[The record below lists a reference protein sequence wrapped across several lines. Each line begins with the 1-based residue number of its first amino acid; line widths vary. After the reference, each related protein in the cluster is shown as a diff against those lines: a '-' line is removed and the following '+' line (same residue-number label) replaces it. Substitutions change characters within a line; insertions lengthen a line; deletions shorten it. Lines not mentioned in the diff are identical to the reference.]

1 MPEMRRVARSIY
13 YETHGE
19 GPALLLSHGYSA
31 TSQMWTGQIDALS
44 KRHRL
49 IIWDMCG
56 HGRSESPHDPDLY
69 TESNTVDDI
78 KGLLDHLGYSTAII
92 GGLSLGGYMSLAF
105 HASYPQYVR
114 ALLIFDT
121 GPGFKRDTARKAW
134 NEQARAR
141 GEMLERQGLSA
152 LETMSAEM
160 AQAQHKSA
168 FGLAMAARYMLTQSS
183 DRVIQ
188 SLPCIRVPSLV
199 LVGEL
204 DEPFLNAT
212 NYMAAKIEG
221 ASKVVIEG
229 AGHASNIDRRRA
241 FNAAVLE
248 FLESHRLY

>member
-1 MPEMRRVARSIY
+1 MPEVRLAGRLIY
-13 YETHGE
+13 YETHGD

-44 KRHRL
+44 NRHKL

-56 HGRSESPHDPDLY
+56 HGRSESPKDPELY
-69 TESNTVDDI
+69 SEENTVDDM
-78 KGLLDHLGYSTAII
+78 KGLLDHLGCPSAII

-105 HASYPQYVR
+105 HATYPDYVR
-114 ALLIFDT
+114 ALLIFDS
-121 GPGFKRDTARKAW
+121 GPGFKNDRAREAW
-134 NEQARAR
+134 NEQARMR
-141 GEMLERQGLSA
+141 GKMLEDKGLSA
-152 LETMSAEM
+152 LESMSAEM
-160 AQAQHKSA
+160 AEAQHKSA
-168 FGLAMAARYMLTQSS
+168 FGLAMAARYMLTQSN

-188 SLPCIRVPSLV
+188 SLPKIRVPSLV

-204 DEPFLNAT
+204 DEPFINAT

-229 AGHASNIDRRRA
+229 AGHAANIDRRRA

-248 FLESHRLY
+248 FLGKHQLY

>member
-1 MPEMRRVARSIY
+1 MPELQSAGRAIY
-13 YETHGE
+13 FETHGE

-56 HGRSESPHDPDLY
+56 HGRSESPQDPDLY
-69 TESNTVDDI
+69 TEAKTVDDI
-78 KGLLDHLGYSTAII
+78 KGLLDHLGFSSAIV

-105 HASYPQYVR
+105 HATYPQYVR
-114 ALLIFDT
+114 ALLMFNT
-121 GPGFKRDTARKAW
+121 GPGFKNDTARKAW
-134 NEQARAR
+134 NKQAQVR
-141 GEMLERQGLSA
+141 GEMLERRGLSA
-152 LETMSAEM
+152 LESMTAEM

-188 SLPCIRVPSLV
+188 SLPRIRVPSLV
-199 LVGEL
+199 LVGEK
-204 DEPFLNAT
+204 DEPFINAT

-221 ASKVVIEG
+221 ATKVVIEG

-241 FNAAVLE
+241 FNEAVLE
-248 FLESHRLY
+248 FFKSHQLY

>member
-1 MPEMRRVARSIY
+1 MPELHRAGRSIY

-44 KRHRL
+44 KRYRL

-56 HGRSESPHDPDLY
+56 HGRSEYPDDPDLY
-69 TESNTVDDI
+69 TEAKTVDDI
-78 KGLLDHLGYSTAII
+78 KGLLDHLGYSSAIV

-105 HASYPQYVR
+105 HATYPEYVR

-121 GPGFKRDTARKAW
+121 GPGFKSDSAREAW
-134 NEQARAR
+134 NKQACVR
-141 GEMLERQGLSA
+141 GDMLEQQGLSA
-152 LETMSAEM
+152 LESMSAEM

-168 FGLAMAARYMLTQSS
+168 FGLAMAARYMLTQSN

-188 SLPCIRVPSLV
+188 SLPTIRVPSLV

-204 DEPFLNAT
+204 DEPFINAT
-212 NYMAAKIEG
+212 NYMSVKIEG
-221 ASKVVIEG
+221 ALKVVIEG

-241 FNAAVLE
+241 FNTAVLE
-248 FLESHRLY
+248 FLESNQLY